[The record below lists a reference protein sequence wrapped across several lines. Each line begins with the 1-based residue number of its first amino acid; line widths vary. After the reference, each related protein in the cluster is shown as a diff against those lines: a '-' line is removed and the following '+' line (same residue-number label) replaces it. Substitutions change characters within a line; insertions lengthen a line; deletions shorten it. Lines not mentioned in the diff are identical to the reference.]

1 MEGPVVKKI
10 KLNIDSL
17 DAVNV
22 IKIEILPRE
31 LLCII
36 FSHLDRKS
44 VRNST
49 ASCKLWFQL
58 IRSDQNLSG
67 YISLEKVGL
76 EQLSQK
82 ILAGEWKWAQ
92 WPVLKTIKL
101 GGLSAATSEN
111 DISCEN
117 LFHNKPKPNIC
128 PSTIIQ
134 NTYSKEITPYL
145 SKLVCFKGCSTLEK
159 VLISF
164 DNATRIIGIFPNH
177 PNLSLEIIEE
187 LTFDPKIDVESV
199 GIEHVSRL
207 KLTVD
212 PRFYHRVM
220 ETEQKLQLLRETP
233 NNLKNISVISTMNI
247 LQNLDSYQLLK
258 KSFEQLFQDLEEKL
272 ESFQVIVG
280 NTFHMNTFF
289 SDSKPITEIWI
300 ESMDMKEIR
309 TYPLTWYFLP
319 DRYKKLR
326 ICRVDLQLTEED
338 QDQNCDT
345 WPKFVEE
352 IYKDW
357 VAMVRYQL
365 PSIDDFKFRFVYC
378 KRIVGNVQDERFE
391 VLRRHCHFG
400 RYKKVIRFEITRR

>member
-1 MEGPVVKKI
+1 MQGEEKKMKI
-10 KLNIDSL
+10 NNSG
-17 DAVNV
+17 AVNSFKMEV
-22 IKIEILPRE
+22 LPRE
-31 LLCII
+31 ILCII
-36 FSHLDRKS
+36 FSYLDKKS
-44 VRNST
+44 VRNAT
-49 ASCKLWFQL
+49 ATCALWFQL
-58 IRSDQNLSG
+58 IRSSRNLTG
-67 YISLEKVGL
+67 YICLEKIGP
-76 EQLSQK
+76 EQLFEK
-82 ILAGEWKWAQ
+82 TLIGEWDWTR
-92 WPVLKTIKL
+92 WPVLKTLKF
-101 GGLSAATSEN
+101 GGLPAANIQATL
-111 DISCEN
+111 SC
-117 LFHNKPKPNIC
+117 
-128 PSTIIQ
+128 
-134 NTYSKEITPYL
+134 L
-145 SKLVCFKGCSTLEK
+145 SKFVYFNEFPTLEK
-159 VLISF
+159 VVISVSC
-164 DNATRIIGIFPNH
+164 TITGIFLKFPIL
-177 PNLSLEIIEE
+177 PLKIIEE

-233 NNLKNISVISTMNI
+233 NNLKNISIICTMNI
-247 LQNLDSYQLLK
+247 LQHLDSYQILK
-258 KSFEQLFQDLEEKL
+258 KSFDQLIQDLEEKL